1 MGGLYNKEGAL
12 MNTLRSKK
20 EGAAYMKVSLP
31 TFGKFLK
38 EHPGIM
44 EDKKVNMNIL
54 MKIIE
59 KESGKK
65 RGSVL

>member
-1 MGGLYNKEGAL
+1 MS
-12 MNTLRSKK
+12 TLKSKK

-38 EHPGIM
+38 EHPGIL
-44 EDKKVNMNIL
+44 ENKKVNMNIL

-59 KESGKK
+59 KESCKK
-65 RGSVL
+65 GGVFYEK